1 MAASYGAGVTVP
13 AHLGYVALALIVG
26 GESIGLLLPGET
38 AILAAGVL
46 ARSGQLE
53 LALVLPIAAAAAI
66 AGDAVGYLLGR
77 RGLRM
82 LLAARRGPMRAH
94 RTHLVER
101 GEQFFA
107 RYGARGVFLGRW
119 VVFARVT
126 VPWLAGASRMSPR
139 TFFVFNAAGGISWSA
154 TVALAG
160 YEFGAA
166 AAAIF
171 TSITVV
177 SVAVLLVLGLTAA
190 WRRRR
195 GAVGN

>member
-1 MAASYGAGVTVP
+1 
-13 AHLGYVALALIVG
+13 
-26 GESIGLLLPGET
+26 
-38 AILAAGVL
+38 
-46 ARSGQLE
+46 
-53 LALVLPIAAAAAI
+53 
-66 AGDAVGYLLGR
+66 
-77 RGLRM
+77 
-82 LLAARRGPMRAH
+82 
-94 RTHLVER
+94 
-101 GEQFFA
+101 
-107 RYGARGVFLGRW
+107 
-119 VVFARVT
+119 
-126 VPWLAGASRMSPR
+126 MSPR